1 MTKQNVL
8 LVDDEV
14 LALDLLENFVLKI
27 PAFNLIG
34 KVSNPLQ
41 AMEIINSQK
50 IDVLFLDIQMPM
62 LSGINLL
69 KSLQSK
75 PKVVFTTAYNQYAIE
90 AFDLNVVDY
99 LLKPFSFERF
109 LQAVNKIN
117 SQITTT
123 QNNNNATEITIKT
136 DGKFIKIA
144 TDSILFIEGMREY
157 VKIQCIDK
165 SYLVLER
172 MKNMEQLLP
181 KNFIRC
187 HKSFIVSKD
196 KVNSLQGNLLELQGY
211 KIPISRDKKEIIL
224 HEIFGMS

>member
-27 PAFNLIG
+27 PTFNLID

-41 AMEIINSQK
+41 AMEILNRQK

-69 KSLQSK
+69 KSLQNK

-90 AFDLNVVDY
+90 AFNLNVVDY

-136 DGKFIKIA
+136 DGKFIKIT
-144 TDSILFIEGMREY
+144 TDTILFIEGMREY
-157 VKIQCIDK
+157 VKIQCLDK

-187 HKSFIVSKD
+187 HKSFIVAKD

-211 KIPISRDKKEIIL
+211 RIPISRDKKEIIL